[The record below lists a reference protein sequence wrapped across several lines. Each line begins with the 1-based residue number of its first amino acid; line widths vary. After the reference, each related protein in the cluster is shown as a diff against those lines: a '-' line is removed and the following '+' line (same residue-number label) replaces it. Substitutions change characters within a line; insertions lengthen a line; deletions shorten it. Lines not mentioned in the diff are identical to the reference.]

1 MQGGQSTSHHSA
13 AQDVQFLGLQII
25 QDSVQTIRQSV
36 FYNNRRQGSQRAD
49 CA

>member
-25 QDSVQTIRQSV
+25 QDRVQTLCQSV
-36 FYNNRRQGSQRAD
+36 LYNN
-49 CA
+49 C